1 MTKFNTWCRVQTL
14 KLIARQTKGC
24 GTCDCG
30 AKSNAAQG
38 HIFAADTKGKFGS
51 PQTSPFVDKHNVHW
65 MEQSPPPPVT
75 VDEPLQGPAQQW
87 VNGFEGEHAE
97 RDWAD
102 EFAARFTDGAD
113 PNQWMEEFSSD
124 MDAQQ
129 AAREAGQSSA
139 ATKRCRWG

>member
-1 MTKFNTWCRVQTL
+1 M
-14 KLIARQTKGC
+14 
-24 GTCDCG
+24 GTDG
-30 AKSNAAQG
+30 E
-38 HIFAADTKGKFGS
+38 T
-51 PQTSPFVDKHNVHW
+51 
-65 MEQSPPPPVT
+65 
-75 VDEPLQGPAQQW
+75 LQGPAQQW

-129 AAREAGQSSA
+129 AAREAGQSITCSG
-139 ATKRCRWG
+139 WSFMLSV

>member
-1 MTKFNTWCRVQTL
+1 MFV
-14 KLIARQTKGC
+14 
-24 GTCDCG
+24 
-30 AKSNAAQG
+30 
-38 HIFAADTKGKFGS
+38 ADTKGKFGS
-51 PQTSPFVDKHNVHW
+51 PKTSLPFVDKHSVHW
-65 MEQSPPPPVT
+65 MAQSPPPPVT
-75 VDEPLQGPAQQW
+75 DGEPVQGPAQQW

-129 AAREAGQSSA
+129 AAREAGWSSD
-139 ATKRCRWG
+139 ATKRCKGGGVRTPMQQAGVPKPTPPSPPLAFSTVVAL